1 MSDTYLV
8 EHLSD
13 IVLRISYAKSSQGY
27 SATTILEYF
36 NTTSIDKIVEDY
48 FSDLIVENKVSDDY
62 ILEQTD
68 LVIEGLGSIIGFNL
82 VKKLLPK
89 RIIGQQVVKGVLK
102 KALPAAALTAGT
114 VAILRPDLAKKAVEK
129 ATGTVTKAAEKVKAG
144 VSNLGNLIPDIR
156 PKDSKDTKDSEK
168 PKDGEQTTSS
178 VSGMSPLAKPEP
190 ETISTRQIER
200 ERKYNQM
207 KVQSGEYQGTKM
219 EAYDIVLDY
228 LMSGGHAE
236 TIEEAHYIMLEMDS
250 NCVQKIVEGIM
261 PEPID
266 AEAHKE
272 AQRLA
277 RQQGRIRAL
286 EAGATTPGE
295 QSAAK
300 SKLKGPQLP
309 GV

>member
-1 MSDTYLV
+1 MCS
-8 EHLSD
+8 
-13 IVLRISYAKSSQGY
+13 
-27 SATTILEYF
+27 
-36 NTTSIDKIVEDY
+36 
-48 FSDLIVENKVSDDY
+48 SDL
-62 ILEQTD
+62 
-68 LVIEGLGSIIGFNL
+68 
-82 VKKLLPK
+82 
-89 RIIGQQVVKGVLK
+89 
-102 KALPAAALTAGT
+102 
-114 VAILRPDLAKKAVEK
+114 
-129 ATGTVTKAAEKVKAG
+129 
-144 VSNLGNLIPDIR
+144 
-156 PKDSKDTKDSEK
+156 
-168 PKDGEQTTSS
+168 
-178 VSGMSPLAKPEP
+178 
-190 ETISTRQIER
+190 STRQIER